1 MEPFHPLKDCM
12 EEHGII
18 MGKDDDDDEEE
29 NGEEQQKI

>member
-18 MGKDDDDDEEE
+18 MDHDDDDEEE
-29 NGEEQQKI
+29 EGVESKD